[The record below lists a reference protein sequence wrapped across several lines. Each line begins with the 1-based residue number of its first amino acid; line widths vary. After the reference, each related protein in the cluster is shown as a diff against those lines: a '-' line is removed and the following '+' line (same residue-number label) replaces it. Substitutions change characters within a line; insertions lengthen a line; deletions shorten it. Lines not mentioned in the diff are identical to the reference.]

1 MGDSVDITT
10 VLLIFSAGIVFS
22 MLIITM
28 IFLLIK
34 RSNERKSQTNSPSK
48 HNELPSTLETGRS
61 IPSMFTARSKKTGKG
76 SIGLKFKKK
85 NRRNLSVSTGSNQP
99 QFNLPGINS
108 NAFTVTTTEGNED
121 IGRGDLKMDTQRLEL
136 EESYSKKDGEE
147 TKNYKLK
154 LEMSSF
160 NDESYTFEGDLSNL
174 RSPGVGKMVMMK
186 FKKDGGGVELNTD
199 EILKDI

>member
-10 VLLIFSAGIVFS
+10 VLLIFCAGIVFS
-22 MLIITM
+22 ILIITM
-28 IFLLIK
+28 VFILIK
-34 RSNERKSQTNSPSK
+34 RSKDKSQTNSPSK
-48 HNELPSTLETGRS
+48 HNELPSVLETGRS
-61 IPSMFTARSKKTGKG
+61 IPSMFTARSKKSGKG
-76 SIGLKFKKK
+76 IGLKFKKK
-85 NRRNLSVSTGSNQP
+85 KKRNLSVSTGSNQP

-121 IGRGDLKMDTQRLEL
+121 IGKRDLKMDTQRLEL
-136 EESYSKKDGEE
+136 EESYIKKDGEE

-186 FKKDGGGVELNTD
+186 FKKDANGVELNTD
-199 EILKDI
+199 DILKDI